1 MRKKIA
7 VFRAAALA
15 LLALFLLFAAPQAA
29 MAEEAAPQAAAEQ
42 MPKQVLLHDSLT
54 IEPFLQ
60 AYNAACPAYKVVGLS
75 HRAQGTDVVYIA
87 SMDED
92 TALLVSAT
100 QENRLSHLMILH
112 RGAVDAAVQE
122 KLAAITGGVL
132 SALGRKQDAE
142 SRAHLEASLTELK
155 LSADTPV
162 EAVYL
167 PDTAYLGRLFSLTRS
182 RNAARNLVTILLEA
196 EEAPAQTQAASSA
209 GKECPN
215 S

>member
-1 MRKKIA
+1 MKEKLA
-7 VFRAAALA
+7 VFCAAALA
-15 LLALFLLFAAPQAA
+15 LFLFVAAPQPVLA
-29 MAEEAAPQAAAEQ
+29 EAADAQAAAES
-42 MPKQVLLHDSLT
+42 MPKQMLLHDRLT
-54 IEPFLQ
+54 VDSFLR
-60 AYNAACPAYKVVGLS
+60 AYNAACPSHPATGLS
-75 HRAQGTDVVYIA
+75 HRVQGADVVYIA

-122 KLAAITGGVL
+122 KFAAITGGVL

-142 SRAHLEASLTELK
+142 SRAQLAASLNELK

-196 EEAPAQTQAASSA
+196 EEAPAQTQAVSSA
-209 GKECPN
+209 GK
-215 S
+215 

>member
-29 MAEEAAPQAAAEQ
+29 MAEEAAPQAATEQ
-42 MPKQVLLHDSLT
+42 MPKQMLLHDSLT
-54 IEPFLQ
+54 VESFLH
-60 AYNAACPAYKVVGLS
+60 AYNAVCPAHPVVGLS

-100 QENRLSHLMILH
+100 QENKLSHLMILH
-112 RGAVDAAVQE
+112 RGAVDAVAQE
-122 KLAAITGGVL
+122 KITSIAGGIF
-132 SALGRKQDAE
+132 SALGRKQDEVSNAQ
-142 SRAHLEASLTELK
+142 LKDSLSELK
-155 LSADTPV
+155 LAEDTPI
-162 EAVYL
+162 EAAYL

-182 RNAARNLVTILLEA
+182 RNAARNMVTILLEA
-196 EEAPAQTQAASSA
+196 EEPPAEIPAQE
-209 GKECPN
+209 K
-215 S
+215 